1 MRSSP
6 SPAARGGVHT
16 VGGDP
21 SAGAAFGK
29 KAFVAR
35 RTDEEYEGGGGVEP
49 RRWVRVLRL
58 LGWNVLLTTIGLAL
72 IAAAGETWLRLT
84 IPFMHRFHSLSFV
97 PGVGVLYEPGS
108 EVRSTNRSEFWT
120 VSRANRWGFF
130 DRPPPSPERTASGCH
145 VTLIGDSFVEATQVP
160 IADKVQVRLE
170 ELARR
175 RLPHLDVT
183 TSAFGISG
191 TGQVH
196 QLRFYD
202 HYARR
207 LHPRLLVLVFVP
219 NDFPDNSPIL
229 KALRW
234 GFDPDRPPYATAVR
248 GADGGFELRPPD
260 PEYDRFRLFT
270 DAATTLTH
278 RSPTWMSRRS
288 WFVAWVARETG
299 VEALRFSRLQGWK
312 RQRWRE
318 LLSQRP
324 GYEWLGEA
332 RLDRYLMRSRRFTWV
347 FAEED
352 LLPPVFSEALAATGF
367 ALDEFKARADR
378 DGAAL
383 VILATHLVGLEEGR
397 LFDRLLVL
405 ARARGIPVIDQ
416 HGYIVRQGGDPRA
429 AQWGRNVH
437 WTPAGHQWAAEALFE
452 WLERHQDVCGAR
464 TPRAG

>member
-1 MRSSP
+1 M
-6 SPAARGGVHT
+6 
-16 VGGDP
+16 
-21 SAGAAFGK
+21 K
-29 KAFVAR
+29 KM
-35 RTDEEYEGGGGVEP
+35 GNVEP
-49 RRWVRVLRL
+49 RRWARVLRL
-58 LGWNVLLTTIGLAL
+58 LGWNVLLITIGLAL
-72 IAAAGETWLRLT
+72 IAAAGEAWLRLT
-84 IPFMHRFHSLSFV
+84 KPFMHRSESRSFV
-97 PGVGVLYEPGS
+97 PGVGALYEPGS
-108 EVRSTNRSEFWT
+108 EVRWTNGSEFWT
-120 VSRANRWGFF
+120 VSRANRWGFL
-130 DRPPPSPERTASGCH
+130 DRPPPSPERTAAGCH
-145 VTLIGDSFVEATQVP
+145 VTLIGDSFVEAKRVP

-170 ELARR
+170 DLARR

-183 TSAFGISG
+183 TSAFGIGG

-196 QLRFYD
+196 QLPFYD

-229 KALRW
+229 RALRT
-234 GFDPDRPPYATAVR
+234 GIDPDRQPWTTALR
-248 GADGGFELRPPD
+248 GADGGFELRPPE
-260 PEYDRFRLFT
+260 PEYGRFQLFT
-270 DAATTLTH
+270 DVPTTLTYP
-278 RSPTWMSRRS
+278 SLTWMSQRS
-288 WFVAWVARETG
+288 WFVAWTARALGVDGETPRPSWSRI
-299 VEALRFSRLQGWK
+299 VERK
-312 RQRWRE
+312 QRMRE

-324 GYEWLGEA
+324 GYRMLDDP
-332 RLDRYLMRSRRFTWV
+332 RLDRYLMRSRLFTWV

-405 ARARGIPVIDQ
+405 AGGRGIPVIDQ

-429 AQWGRNVH
+429 ASWRRDYH
-437 WTPAGHQWAAEALFE
+437 WSPDGHRWAAEALFE
-452 WLERHQDVCGAR
+452 WLEQHQDVCGVR